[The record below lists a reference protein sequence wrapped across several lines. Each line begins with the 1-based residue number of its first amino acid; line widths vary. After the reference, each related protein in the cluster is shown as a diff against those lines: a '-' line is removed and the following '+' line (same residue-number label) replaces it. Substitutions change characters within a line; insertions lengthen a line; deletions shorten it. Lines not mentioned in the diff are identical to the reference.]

1 MRWTAGRQ
9 WLSSFDSTYFALK
22 DLQIKCKAAGQL
34 RKPENYVKN
43 AVFWNLSMD
52 AETPA
57 EIAELIAQTTITLN
71 PFVKKYSKVGDAASK
86 TCSSVLNPIDVRELM
101 ETGWG

>member
-1 MRWTAGRQ
+1 
-9 WLSSFDSTYFALK
+9 
-22 DLQIKCKAAGQL
+22 
-34 RKPENYVKN
+34 
-43 AVFWNLSMD
+43 MD